1 MSDTDKAKI
10 WRGLAR
16 RTCLKFNLGWWLDRL
31 TPILIGT
38 GLVAAVTLMV
48 LRSMQF
54 ALDPAWVA
62 AIAAG
67 AVAVICAIAWAIARR
82 RFIGEREALVQLES
96 HLHLKNALTTA
107 DHGIADWP
115 SPPQNDQQAEVT
127 TGLRWR
133 WSMVLMPFGATALM
147 VAAGLLV
154 PVTSIAKKEELPPS
168 EPLAREQVDKWLD
181 KLEETEVIAQ
191 EAIEEYR
198 DSLEELRQQDPGEW
212 FSHASMEAG
221 DSLRDALGR
230 ETQQME
236 ADLSKIERNLNA
248 LQNFSQQ
255 IDEKT
260 RSQLIEEYQNAVQGL
275 ELGKLPLNKEMLD
288 ALQSIDPSKLGDA
301 LSNLSE
307 EQMQQLR
314 EQLKKG
320 AQACKE
326 CQGGGSGLS
335 EMSDSE
341 MLLGILRSEQE
352 KKKGQ
357 GGGQGE
363 GPGTGGISRGR
374 GDAPMAFGDEKE
386 LNSGQLEAVTNMDL
400 SRAAPGDVI
409 GSGETEHEI
418 DETKSGPVEAGAVS
432 NRGQGGDAVWRE
444 SLLPEE
450 KAVLKK
456 YFR

>member
-1 MSDTDKAKI
+1 MSDSDQAKI
-10 WRGLAR
+10 WRSLAR
-16 RTCLKFNLGWWLDRL
+16 RTCLKFNVGWWLDRL
-31 TPILIGT
+31 TPMLIGA

-48 LRSMQF
+48 LRSMEF
-54 ALDPAWVA
+54 ALDPGSLAL
-62 AIAAG
+62 I
-67 AVAVICAIAWAIARR
+67 AVAVVAIICALAWAIARH

-107 DHGIADWP
+107 DHGVAPWP
-115 SPPQNDQQAEVT
+115 SPPQDGQRADVT

-133 WSMVLMPFGATALM
+133 WSMVLMPFVSAAIM

-154 PVTSIAKKEELPPS
+154 PVSSIAKKQELPPS

-191 EAIEEYR
+191 QAIEEYR
-198 DSLEELRQQDPGEW
+198 DSLEELRQQDPGDW

-248 LQNFSQQ
+248 LQNYSQQ

-275 ELGKLPLNKEMLD
+275 ELGKLPLNKEMLE
-288 ALQSIDPSKLGDA
+288 ALQSIDPAKLGDA
-301 LSNLSE
+301 LSQLSE

-326 CQGGGSGLS
+326 CQGGGSGLG

-352 KKKGQ
+352 KKNGQ
-357 GGGQGE
+357 GKGE
-363 GPGTGGISRGR
+363 LPGSGGISRGR

-386 LNSGQLEAVTNMDL
+386 LNSGQLEAVTNLDL

-418 DETKSGPVEAGAVS
+418 DETKSGPVEAGAVI
-432 NRGQGGDAVWRE
+432 NNGQGGDAVWRE

-456 YFR
+456 YFK

>member
-1 MSDTDKAKI
+1 MSDSDKAKI

-16 RTCLKFNLGWWLDRL
+16 RTCLKFNFGWWLDRL
-31 TPILIGT
+31 TPMLISA

-48 LRSMQF
+48 LRSMEYT
-54 ALDPAWVA
+54 LEPRWVA
-62 AIAAG
+62 AIAVG
-67 AVAVICAIAWAIARR
+67 TVVAICAIAWAIARR

-96 HLHLKNALTTA
+96 HLQLKNALTTA
-107 DHGIADWP
+107 DHGVADWP
-115 SPPQNDQQAEVT
+115 SLPMSDQRAEVT
-127 TGLRWR
+127 TGLHWR
-133 WSMVLMPFGATALM
+133 WSMVLMPFVSTAIM
-147 VAAGLLV
+147 IAAGLLV
-154 PVTSIAKKEELPPS
+154 PVTSIAKKQELPPS

-191 EAIEEYR
+191 QAIEEYR
-198 DSLEELRQQDPGEW
+198 DSLEELRQQDPGDW
-212 FSHASMEAG
+212 FSHASMEAS

-248 LQNFSQQ
+248 LQNFSKQM
-255 IDEKT
+255 DEKT
-260 RSQLIEEYQNAVQGL
+260 RSQMIEEYQNAVQGL
-275 ELGKLPLNKEMLD
+275 ELGKLPLNKEMLE
-288 ALQSIDPSKLGDA
+288 ALQSIDPAKLGDA
-301 LSNLSE
+301 LSKLSD

-326 CQGGGSGLS
+326 CQGGGAGLG

-352 KKKGQ
+352 EKR
-357 GGGQGE
+357 GQGE
-363 GPGTGGISRGR
+363 GPGKGGISRGR

-386 LNSGQLEAVTNMDL
+386 LKSGQLEGVTNLDL

-418 DETKSGPVEAGAVS
+418 DEKKSGAVEAGAVS
-432 NRGQGGDAVWRE
+432 NNGQGGDAVWRE

>member
-1 MSDTDKAKI
+1 MSDSDKANI

-16 RTCLKFNLGWWLDRL
+16 RTCLKFNIGWWLDRL
-31 TPILIGT
+31 TPMLIGG

-48 LRSMQF
+48 LRSMEYP
-54 ALDPAWVA
+54 LDPRWVLS
-62 AIAAG
+62 ISIT
-67 AVAVICAIAWAIARR
+67 AVAVVCAIAWVIARS
-82 RFIGEREALVQLES
+82 RFISESEALVQLEA
-96 HLHLKNALTTA
+96 HLQLKNALTTA
-107 DHGIADWP
+107 DHGIAAWP
-115 SPPQNDQQAEVT
+115 NPPQNDQRAGIT
-127 TGLRWR
+127 TGLQWR
-133 WSMVLMPFGATALM
+133 WSMVLMPFVSVAIM

-154 PVTSIAKKEELPPS
+154 PVSGDPGKQDLPPS

-212 FSHASMEAG
+212 FSHASMEAS

-248 LQNFSQQ
+248 LQVFSQQ

-275 ELGKLPLNKEMLD
+275 ELGKLPLNKEMLE

-301 LSNLSE
+301 LSKLSE

-326 CQGGGSGLS
+326 CRGGGAGLG
-335 EMSDSE
+335 EMSESE

-352 KKKGQ
+352 KKNGVEQGQ
-357 GGGQGE
+357 S
-363 GPGTGGISRGR
+363 PGRGGISRGR
-374 GDAPMAFGDEKE
+374 GDAPLAFGDEKQ

-418 DETKSGPVEAGAVS
+418 DKTKTGPVEAGAVS
-432 NRGQGGDAVWRE
+432 SNGQGGDAVWRE